1 MSSNKDKFELS
12 PELQKLKEEYSR
24 GRNSRYSDM
33 VTKKS
38 EKLSELEKSK
48 IRKEA
53 HRIYGALFRYILLIV
68 VAIVILYPI
77 IWMVGATFKNNNG
90 VFNGMGVFTLHPTL
104 EAYKV
109 AFDKYGGNINILKAL
124 VNTYSYVIPE
134 VILTVVSSLITA
146 YGFSRF
152 NFIGRKFFYAIMMST
167 LFLPQVILYIPQYLI
182 FSKWNMV
189 GSELYLPLIL

>member
-90 VFNGMGVFTLHPTL
+90 VF
-104 EAYKV
+104 
-109 AFDKYGGNINILKAL
+109 
-124 VNTYSYVIPE
+124 
-134 VILTVVSSLITA
+134 
-146 YGFSRF
+146 
-152 NFIGRKFFYAIMMST
+152 
-167 LFLPQVILYIPQYLI
+167 QV
-182 FSKWNMV
+182 
-189 GSELYLPLIL
+189 